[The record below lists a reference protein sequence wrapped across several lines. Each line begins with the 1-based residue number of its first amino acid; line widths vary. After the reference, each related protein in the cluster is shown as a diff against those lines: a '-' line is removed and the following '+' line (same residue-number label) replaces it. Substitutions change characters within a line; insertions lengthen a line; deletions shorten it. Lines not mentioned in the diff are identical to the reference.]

1 VNDSDALEAGEVVYH
16 WSPWRYLLATTVMG
30 TVAAHSGW
38 LLGYLV
44 FTEIAG
50 MPHPSLFAGTITA
63 IALYTL
69 LFPLFSWLL
78 TQARPAVLRFG
89 DDGLEIA
96 APRHD
101 AVVVPYDIVSRA
113 RIRATWPVTM
123 LDVVIDHTDSPR
135 VVHIDRDGR
144 RPLRKHIG
152 GQVRF
157 SMPTA
162 GLKATPSGLRDQ
174 LRRRGLHQ

>member
-1 VNDSDALEAGEVVYH
+1 VNDSDAWEAGEVVYG
-16 WSPWRYLLATTVMG
+16 WSTWRHLLATTVTG
-30 TVAAHSGW
+30 LVAAVSGW

-44 FTEIAG
+44 FTQIGG
-50 MPHPSLFAGTITA
+50 MSHPALFAGTITA

-113 RIRATWPVTM
+113 RVRRTWPVTM
-123 LDVVIDHTDSPR
+123 FDVFVDDADSSR
-135 VVHIDRDGR
+135 VVHIDRAGR
-144 RPLRKHIG
+144 RPLRRRIG

-162 GLKATPSGLRDQ
+162 GSTATPSRLRDQ